1 MKKRVLSLLLAVVML
16 WSLLPTA
23 VFAAGGELSGS
34 GTEDDPYRIANAA
47 DLLAFAAK
55 VNGNEDEG
63 IEPQPGAC
71 AMLTNNI
78 DLTGKEWTPIGSGA
92 ASYKGTFDGCRFT
105 VSELSITADESWETD
120 TVGFF
125 GYVDG
130 AAIKN
135 LKVAGSITVTAD
147 CVTSPNVGGIA
158 AYVVD
163 APSFENCK
171 SSISIEVN
179 NGDILAVGG
188 IAGYVYGTPTFSACT
203 NWGSLISEAEHS
215 MGCFGG
221 IIGMTEGDD
230 ASLEN
235 CYNSGKISCELGET
249 YSGGL
254 IGFSSSAL
262 SVTGCYS
269 SASTTEES
277 DGSVPSWA
285 KPIESIHGSYP
296 GDFFGVSY
304 GDTVFTAPNI
314 SIAEQLDSD
323 GTYIADYE
331 TVQLGYAFESAA
343 DALSYLNGDGNDI
356 YLIPDTGYGDGWP
369 ILAWEQQEPDKPID
383 PGNPVEKSWKDA
395 KSAFESQRA
404 AALTALE
411 KGYADYKKKLSQYS
425 AENQTAL
432 SEIYKKAEKAI
443 KGLSFKD
450 LKDFG
455 DSPTEQDIAD
465 YVATLP
471 SPSSLAEAA
480 LQEMNTIPT
489 KQQEEAFEKQ
499 KKDDL
504 KEFWGA
510 GCNPLRYYAGYREQL
525 LTLHGESA
533 AVWHDLNADAEVAI
547 TKAFAALS
555 ATFQE
560 GKTALTACTNE
571 AALNKTLAD
580 YNAKLQDVVNDAQAA
595 LQFADNGVNAA
606 AKWDGTSTKPS
617 GSGTASSPYK
627 IGTAAELSWFA
638 QQVNSGK
645 RSACAVLTADID
657 LNGKPWTPIANKGL
671 NNGYTGTFDGQN
683 HIVHGLYLT
692 TSDAKQRLGLFG
704 TVDRSG
710 VVKNLNAAGTALI
723 FNNAG
728 TGLIAGV
735 SSGTIYNCG
744 ASVFLRADKN
754 APTNVTSAAY
764 AGGIVGMVSEG
775 YVENCRT
782 WGLFA
787 AFEKCATLSRLGGVV
802 GALDCYAENAGG
814 MVRYCRNS
822 IALESCTLDIYKI
835 DKTSVTG
842 SAIGGIV
849 GSVSNV
855 GKVRECVNDAPVT
868 GESNIGGIVG
878 AASPNKDGIISIAYV
893 ENNGAVTGGSKPN
906 RAGGTGGIIGSAG
919 STASS
924 GGTSQPVG
932 DFSLEHAYNTGKVTS
947 PGSCGGIIGEWI
959 NGAASHAQSR
969 TGCAAYLWGTAVM
982 ASITSA
988 DTAVVDA
995 LTSPVRA
1002 DGGTPEKL
1010 SASQELM
1017 SELIRFDPKDT
1028 KYTAYGDQSPLYNA
1042 AVMQCVRDVE
1052 TSSDTAAALE
1062 AGRKTLAAM
1071 PTQLD
1076 AERSKLLADMQSYA
1090 AAHIYDAA
1098 GQESVAAL
1106 LTEAETAIA
1115 SASTVKAVNDLRQS
1129 YLGTENI
1136 DGKLPQITPYPVKA
1150 ANELYNKYIVDKN
1163 YSQADAARVLRAYEG
1178 WRAKL
1183 NGAAD
1188 LDAVEAVYA
1197 DARKAMDAL
1206 TKELPQGES
1215 APDLTAAAADALTL
1229 ARQEILD
1236 ELSALEDDCLAKL
1249 NRQVEAAG
1257 DLSDDW
1263 RSRLSDVLTAAEREL
1278 QAAAAPQLDDV
1289 TDYALLNELL
1299 SAGKAQLDASFRSAS
1314 DQLTAMLLSAANK
1327 DAWDGTSAKQPFGS
1341 GTETDPYKIGT
1352 AAELSWLRDTV
1363 NANTGSTYSHH
1374 AVLTADIDLGYRPW
1388 TPIGTNKDNAY
1399 QGGFLCALDG
1409 NGHTISGLSVTEPIE
1424 GRTGYT
1430 STTCGYAGLFGYT
1443 SSAVIKDLTV
1453 EGEITLTDAT
1463 TVYVGGI
1470 AGSFHGAME
1479 NCVSRVHISVALT
1492 GSHRNSSAVGGLV
1505 GRLRGTA
1512 LTGCRFEG
1520 AAQVNSGAG
1529 TNYLEGGLGGI
1540 AGVCD
1545 SSATL
1550 KCCVN
1555 TGAVTADKATGVGGI
1570 LGRTDGGT
1578 ITLTECSNSG
1588 HISNDTAAVLS
1599 SGDKPKGGTGGILGV
1614 GKSGNVSVSLCYNT
1628 GTVSG
1633 TTIVGGILGGEA
1645 GDYGTSISNG
1655 NPSLTVENCY
1665 NAGLLDVGSRTN
1677 RIGSLVGFPIAG
1689 QYRDGLYVLGSSSR
1703 QAKGWF
1709 SSQGECITVLNTL
1722 TAAAMNR
1729 TGDMVD
1735 SIAQLNSGCPLFM
1748 WQLEE
1753 TASRSAVIAYL
1764 RSYYTDNVRTAATPA
1779 QRDALEAQLTET
1791 EAVINAPASKAP
1803 AIVEAYGI
1811 MLSAMNADT
1820 LVQAAKDEAKDEL
1833 NRLKEDSAKT
1843 YPAIKDKL
1851 KALLDDRLAAL
1862 DKCKTGA
1869 EVQSCVDAFAAGVVD
1884 LLIDDAAG
1892 TKLKELE
1899 TKLKTIESAYNALD
1913 KTRQSLVTKYGK
1925 LAGMQQLYKQYTE
1938 NLEALKKWYDEDC
1951 KRHDYIKKTVE
1962 KLYNGAVTQ
1971 LGECTDK
1978 AAMDAVMNGYV
1989 VDIAEALTGDI
2000 AYKPGKT
2007 PASALKNLET
2017 RIKNARTAYNS
2028 LTAEQKQLFDKDLL
2042 ASLQGAESLLSAYNS
2057 GISSLSSRLQ
2067 QDKKAYPD
2075 LSDKLERLA
2084 SRARNAMD
2092 SSVDTSGI
2100 LSALDR
2106 YAASVVDALIDDIG
2120 YVPDV
2125 MSESDAAV
2133 LRGKLSRAQSAYNA
2147 LTAAQKKLVKGVTAL
2162 ETAAARMAAYE
2173 ENYKAAQRVVELI
2186 KAIGTVTK
2194 DSYDAIKRATDAY
2207 NALTPVQKALVPQW
2221 AIDLLEE
2228 ATAKYKEL
2236 TAADDTASAEQPA
2249 ELPLDD
2255 LRTEEA
2261 AKPDRPFDWTI
2272 VWMGAGILAALGIIV
2287 LLWKWFS
2294 ATKQTRR
2301 RNDE

>member
-23 VFAAGGELSGS
+23 VFAADGELSGDGS
-34 GTEDDPYRIANAA
+34 SDDPYRIANAA

-55 VNGNEDEG
+55 VNDGS
-63 IEPQPGAC
+63 EPTAC
-71 AMLTNNI
+71 AMLTKDI
-78 DLTGKEWTPIGSGA
+78 DLTGKEWTPIGTDTA
-92 ASYKGTFDGCRFT
+92 IYAGTFDGCRFT
-105 VSELSITADESWETD
+105 VSGLSITADGSWETY

-125 GYVDG
+125 GCVGG

-135 LKVAGSITVTAD
+135 LKVEGTITVTAD
-147 CVTSPNVGGIA
+147 CEACPYVGGIA
-158 AYVVD
+158 AYVSSD
-163 APSFENCK
+163 SSFENCK
-171 SSISIEVN
+171 SAVNITVNSSI
-179 NGDILAVGG
+179 NGNGVGG
-188 IAGYVYGTPTFSACT
+188 IVGMVESRDASFARCT
-203 NWGSLISEAEHS
+203 NWGDISLDGSDS
-215 MGCFGG
+215 MGCGG
-221 IIGMTEGDD
+221 IVG
-230 ASLEN
+230 
-235 CYNSGKISCELGET
+235 Y
-249 YSGGL
+249 
-254 IGFSSSAL
+254 SSSAIKMNYCYNYANIECHDDDTFL
-262 SVTGCYS
+262 GGLFGYCDDATILTGCYS
-269 SASTTEES
+269 AASAEPRKEPDGLIGKQLSGNSVGDLFGISSNFQLSRTLVFCDQFGSYKNLGEYYGVLDYDYSNIRNADSDYMSASDMVT
-277 DGSVPSWA
+277 
-285 KPIESIHGSYP
+285 
-296 GDFFGVSY
+296 
-304 GDTVFTAPNI
+304 
-314 SIAEQLDSD
+314 
-323 GTYIADYE
+323 
-331 TVQLGYAFESAA
+331 
-343 DALSYLNGDGNDI
+343 YLNGDDGNI
-356 YLIPDTGYGDGWP
+356 YLISDTGYGGGWP
-369 ILAWEQQEPDKPID
+369 ILAWELQEPDKPID
-383 PGNPVEKSWKDA
+383 PGNPVEKYWKDA
-395 KSAFESQRA
+395 KSAFESQQA
-404 AALTALE
+404 AALTTL
-411 KGYADYKKKLSQYS
+411 KNGYADFERKLSQYS

-432 SEIYKKAEKAI
+432 SEIYKKAEKEL
-443 KGLSFKD
+443 KGLSFKA

-455 DSPTEQDIAD
+455 DSPTEQDIDD
-465 YVATLP
+465 YVKTLP

-480 LQEMNTIPT
+480 LQEMDTVPT
-489 KQQEEAFEKQ
+489 KQKEKAFEKQ
-499 KKDDL
+499 KEDAL
-504 KEFWGA
+504 KSFWGA
-510 GCNPLRYYAGYREQL
+510 GYNPSLYYAGYREKL
-525 LTLHGESA
+525 LSLHGESA
-533 AVWHDLNADAEVAI
+533 AVWHDLNADAETAI
-547 TKAFAALS
+547 TEAFAELS
-555 ATFQE
+555 AAFRE
-560 GKTALTACTNE
+560 GQNALTACTNK
-571 AALNKTLAD
+571 AALDKTLAD
-580 YNAKLQDVVNDAQAA
+580 YKAKLQAVVDNAQAA
-595 LQFADNGVNAA
+595 LQFADNGVKAA
-606 AKWDGTSTKPS
+606 AKWDGTSAKQPS
-617 GSGTASSPYK
+617 GSGTASSPYR
-627 IGTAAELSWFA
+627 ISTAAELSWFA

-657 LNGKPWTPIANKGL
+657 LNGEPWTPIANNGL

-683 HIVHGLYLT
+683 HIIHGLYLT
-692 TSDAKQRLGLFG
+692 TSDANQRLGLFG

-723 FNNAG
+723 SNGAG

-744 ASVFLRADKN
+744 ASVFLRADEN
-754 APTNVTSAAY
+754 APTTINAAAC
-764 AGGIVGMVSEG
+764 AGGIVGKVSEG

-787 AFEKCATLSRLGGVV
+787 AFERCAVLSRLGGVV

-814 MVRYCRNS
+814 MVRYCRNN
-822 IALESCTLDIYKI
+822 IALESCKLDTYKI
-835 DKTSVTG
+835 GETAVTG
-842 SAIGGIV
+842 TAIGGIV
-849 GSVSNV
+849 GSVSNI
-855 GKVRECVNDAPVT
+855 GKVRECVNNAPVT

-878 AASPNKDGIISIAYV
+878 AASPNEGGIISIAYV

-906 RAGGTGGIIGSAG
+906 RAGGTGGIIGRAG
-919 STASS
+919 STVSS

-959 NGAASHAQSR
+959 NGTASHAQSQ
-969 TGCAAYLWGTAVM
+969 TGCAAHLWGTAVM

-988 DTAVVDA
+988 DTAVVDT

-1017 SELIRFDPKDT
+1017 SELIRFDPKDK

-1052 TSSDTAAALE
+1052 TSSDAAAALE
-1062 AGRKTLAAM
+1062 AVRKTLAAV

-1090 AAHIYDAA
+1090 AAHIYDTA
-1098 GQESVAAL
+1098 GQESVTAL

-1115 SASTVKAVNDLRQS
+1115 SASSVKAVNDLRQS

-1136 DGKLPQITPYPVKA
+1136 DGKLPQITPYPVKT

-1163 YSQADAARVLRAYEG
+1163 YSQADAAKVLRAYEG

-1197 DARKAMDAL
+1197 DARKAMEAL

-1229 ARQEILD
+1229 ARQEVLA
-1236 ELSALEDDCLAKL
+1236 ELSALKDDCLAKL

-1257 DLSDDW
+1257 DLSPDW
-1263 RSRLSDVLTAAEREL
+1263 QSRLSDVLTAAGREL
-1278 QAAAAPQLDDV
+1278 QAAATPQLGNV

-1327 DAWDGTSAKQPFGS
+1327 DAWDGTSAKQPSGS

-1363 NANTGSTYSHH
+1363 NANTDSTYSHH

-1388 TPIGTNKDNAY
+1388 TPIGTNKVNAY
-1399 QGGFLCALDG
+1399 QGGFRCTLDG
-1409 NGHTISGLSVTEPIE
+1409 NGHTISGLSVTAPIE

-1453 EGEITLTDAT
+1453 EGEIALTDAT

-1470 AGSFHGAME
+1470 AGSFHGTME

-1492 GSHRNSSAVGGLV
+1492 GSYRNSSAVGGLV

-1545 SSATL
+1545 SSAALTR
-1550 KCCVN
+1550 CVN

-1578 ITLTECSNSG
+1578 ITLMECSNSG

-1599 SGDKPKGGTGGILGV
+1599 SGEKPKGGTGGILGV
-1614 GKSGNVSVSLCYNT
+1614 GKSGNVSISLCYNT

-1665 NAGLLDVGSRTN
+1665 NAGLLDVGSRTD

-1709 SSQGECITVLNTL
+1709 SSQGECITVLDTL
-1722 TAAAMNR
+1722 TAAAINR

-1764 RSYYTDNVRTAATPA
+1764 RSYYTDNVRAAATPA
-1779 QRDALEAQLTET
+1779 QRDALETQLTET

-1803 AIVEAYGI
+1803 AIVDAYET

-1820 LVQAAKDEAKDEL
+1820 LVQAAKDEAKAEL

-1892 TKLKELE
+1892 ARLKELE

-1951 KRHDYIKKTVE
+1951 KRYDYIKKTVE

-2133 LRGKLSRAQSAYNA
+2133 LRGKISRAQSAYNA

-2294 ATKQTRR
+2294 ATKQARR